1 MFTNMR
7 KRGQRII
14 KSSFVRMETTCEG
27 NDQVEDVAEL
37 LLSLREVEQRY
48 TVSSYTLVREFVL
61 NMVKNV

>member
-1 MFTNMR
+1 MR

-48 TVSSYTLVREFVL
+48 TVSSYTLER
-61 NMVKNV
+61 